1 MRLSKSLAGVAAM
14 AMAAAIVPS
23 PADAQS
29 EADLVFRDG
38 FERAADLPPS
48 RGEASRFLAQATF
61 GASESDIDALAGGG
75 YRAWLDRQMQL
86 PPNHVLPHMRQAEG
100 VSDPLQPLPFWRF
113 GEAWFVNVLGGEDQ
127 LRQRVAF
134 ALSEIFVVS
143 ERGNALGNDGLA
155 LGAYYVVLLRDAF
168 GNYRQLLEDV
178 TLSPAMGRYLSMYR
192 NRKPDP
198 ANNIQADENYARE
211 VMQLFSIGLVKLH
224 RDGTPVLADGRTVPT
239 YDGDVVRGFAR
250 AFTGWACHCGQ
261 GQQCPEDPFQQEN
274 FTCSTEQAMVP
285 FEGYHDRGE
294 KRLLDGTILPAE
306 RDARPELLAALD
318 VLSNHPNV
326 APFIG
331 RQLIQRLVTSNP
343 SPAYVDRVAAV
354 FENNG
359 AGVRGDLGATVR
371 AILLDPEA
379 RNGHRVAPATFGKV
393 REPLLRLTQFWR
405 AFDVMWESDE
415 LFPDDRDIQDTYNQ
429 AALLSPSVF
438 NFFAPDHTPG
448 VPLTPGMVA
457 PEMQAISANFAIR
470 LTNDLSGRI
479 YWGWRGGP
487 MDEFDSRVRLIQL
500 DRWERLIRPAA
511 GTSEAPPGALDALLD
526 RCNDLLLGGQMSV
539 SLRQR
544 IRARL
549 VSIPAADTLRRVQN
563 ALYLITT
570 SAEYAVQR

>member
-1 MRLSKSLAGVAAM
+1 MAM

-29 EADLVFRDG
+29 EADRVFRDG

-61 GASESDIDALAGGG
+61 GASESDINALASGG

-86 PPNHVLPHMRQAEG
+86 PPSHVLPHMRLAEG
-100 VSDPLQPLPFWRF
+100 VIDPLQPLPFWRF

-143 ERGNALGNDGLA
+143 ERGNALGDDGLA
-155 LGAYYVVLLRDAF
+155 LGAYYDILVRDAF

-178 TLSPAMGRYLSMYR
+178 TLSPAMGRYLSIYR

-250 AFTGWACHCGQ
+250 VFTGWACHCAQ
-261 GQQCPEDPFQQEN
+261 GRQCPEDPFQQEN
-274 FTCSTEQAMVP
+274 FTCSTEHAMVP

-294 KRLLDGTILPAE
+294 KRLLDGTILPAG

-318 VLSNHPNV
+318 VLSSHPNV

-379 RNGHRVAPATFGKV
+379 RNGHHIAPATFGKV

-539 SLRQR
+539 PLRQR

-549 VSIPAADTLRRVQN
+549 LSIPAADTLRRVQN